1 MPKETF
7 HRLRDEK
14 QEKIIRS
21 AIGEFN
27 EHGFERA
34 KIGDI
39 AKNAGVATGSIYQY
53 FEDKNEL
60 FVYSVEWAIE
70 IFMKKL
76 DARMNITDMDI
87 FEYFD
92 DTLSKIEV
100 INEERELVKFMEV
113 MVHHP
118 DPGLLRESLS
128 AAYEKNATFIKSLI
142 RNSKNKRLIRD
153 DIDDEILMEYFI
165 GITER
170 FKLRW
175 MQKNVD
181 FTNITMLDTA
191 TQKELKQIVDLIKT
205 GMGSKSDVSNNTP

>member
-1 MPKETF
+1 MRLPKETF

-14 QEKIIRS
+14 QEKVIRS

-34 KIGDI
+34 KICDI

-60 FVYSVEWAIE
+60 FIYSVEWAIE

-76 DARMNITDMDI
+76 DARINIKDMDI
-87 FEYFD
+87 FEYFN
-92 DTLSKIEV
+92 DTLSTIEI
-100 INEERELVKFMEV
+100 INEEQELVRFMQTIT
-113 MVHHP
+113 HHP
-118 DPGLLRESLS
+118 DPSLLRETLS
-128 AAYEKNATFIKSLI
+128 ASYEKNAAYIMALI
-142 RNSKNKRLIRD
+142 QNSKNRGLVRTD
-153 DIDDEILMEYFI
+153 VDNEILMEYFV

-181 FTNITMLDTA
+181 FANITMHDTA
-191 TQKELKQIVDLIKT
+191 LHKELGQIVDLIKN
-205 GMGSKSDVSNNTP
+205 GMGKQ